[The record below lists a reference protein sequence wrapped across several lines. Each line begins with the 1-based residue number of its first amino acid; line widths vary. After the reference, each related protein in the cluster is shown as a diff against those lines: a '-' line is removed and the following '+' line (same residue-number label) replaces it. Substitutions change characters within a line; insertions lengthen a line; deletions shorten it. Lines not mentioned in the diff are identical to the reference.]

1 MKTTI
6 FVIFTVIFHIHI
18 THSLLVERSEGIA
31 LCRCIRFHFF
41 LFKPPRPIYQQ
52 PIVSEDLKIIYFSL
66 PIGKAI
72 GEEE

>member
-1 MKTTI
+1 MKITI

-31 LCRCIRFHFF
+31 LCRCIRFF
-41 LFKPPRPIYQQ
+41 LFKPPLPIYQQ